1 MKHYYKLVIIL
12 LLAICVLPLNKV
24 LAQNKKIDSLKNV
37 ISNTLID
44 SIKVK
49 LTIDLAREIHRT
61 PNHENKDIDAATL
74 SVDLA
79 LQNGETI
86 YYARAL
92 NTLGLIYRFHQHY
105 DIAAPLHVKAYQLS
119 DSLDGYIK
127 DKMIFANNAGVAAR
141 YMSDY
146 ETAVIY
152 YQNALKIAEQQE
164 NLLNIEIACNGL
176 GNVYMSIPG
185 QEEIGVAYFERA
197 LGTAKAADN
206 KRGIAMNY
214 FSLSNIYDANENYK
228 KAREYLDKL
237 AQVNNEIGDQ
247 LGIGLTHKSFGSSY
261 LNEGIRLDL
270 AEEHLLKAKQI
281 FQATNNAIQE
291 ADVNYYLAKLH
302 FNCGEGTQAI
312 NLLNESLNTAK
323 QLNSKGLI
331 ISISKLLFKIYN
343 EKQEYNHALTYHML
357 WRDYQDSLNLNEQEI
372 EVLALNKKYDFEK
385 TESEIASL
393 KKEKQINTFL
403 LESEKNKLKTRS
415 IILILIALLFA
426 TLFIIFFQKSQN
438 RKFIKENAEI
448 QAQLENQRI
457 KQIYERSLLEAE
469 VIAMQM
475 KINPHFLFNSL
486 NSIKLLIQQNEND
499 KAINYLVH
507 LARFNR
513 SLLELENLATH
524 SLADEIDLT
533 EQYLK
538 LETKRFNNDFS
549 YFVSYQNLTK
559 EDLINYSIPPLLL
572 QPYIEN
578 AIWHGL
584 LPSDK
589 KNKEIKISIIKKK
602 ESLEIKIDDN
612 GIGRQMKSLN
622 VKRIGTGKGMG
633 ITKKRIALF
642 NKTNDTTINFK
653 IIDKTNG
660 LAESIGTQVL
670 LDIKPAVKIS

>member
-1 MKHYYKLVIIL
+1 MKHYYKLVILFFVVIM
-12 LLAICVLPLNKV
+12 ILPLNKV
-24 LAQNKKIDSLKNV
+24 LAQNKKIDSLNQV
-37 ISNTLID
+37 ISNRHID
-44 SIKVK
+44 SIKVN

-61 PNHENKDIDAATL
+61 PDHDTKDIDIASNA
-74 SVDLA
+74 VDLA

-92 NTLGLIYRFHQHY
+92 NTLALLYRFHQHY
-105 DIAAPLHVKAYQLS
+105 DIATPIHKKAYQLV
-119 DSLDGYIK
+119 DSLDGYII

-146 ETAVIY
+146 ETAVNYHQI
-152 YQNALKIAEQQE
+152 ALKIAEKHE
-164 NLLNIEIACNGL
+164 NHLNIEIASNGL
-176 GNVYMSIPG
+176 GNVYMGVPG
-185 QEEIGVAYFERA
+185 QEELGVTYFKKA
-197 LGTAKAADN
+197 LATAEIANN

-214 FSLSNIYDANENYK
+214 FSLSKIYDANENYV

-237 AQVNNEIGDQ
+237 AQVNNEMGDQ

-261 LNEGIRLDL
+261 LNEGKRLDL
-270 AEEHLLKAKQI
+270 AEKHLLEAKQI
-281 FQATNNAIQE
+281 FQVTNNVIQE

-302 FNCGEGTQAI
+302 YKCGDDALAVS
-312 NLLNESLNTAK
+312 LLNESLETAK
-323 QLNSKGLI
+323 RLRSKSLI
-331 ISISKLLFKIYN
+331 ISISQLLFKIHK
-343 EKQEYNHALTYHML
+343 EKEEYNHALTYHVL
-357 WRDYQDSLNLNEQEI
+357 WRDYQDSLNLIEQEI

-385 TESEIASL
+385 KETEITSL
-393 KKEKQINTFL
+393 KKEKQINTVL
-403 LESEKNKLKTRS
+403 LESEKNKLRNRS
-415 IILILIALLFA
+415 VTLLLVSLLFA

-438 RKFIKENAEI
+438 RKFVKENAEI
-448 QAQLENQRI
+448 QTQLEKERI
-457 KQIYERSLLEAE
+457 KQTYERSLLEAE

-486 NSIKLLIQQNEND
+486 NSIKLLIQQNESS

-513 SLLELENLATH
+513 SLLELENMATH

-538 LETKRFNNDFS
+538 LENKRFQNDFS
-549 YFVSYQNLTK
+549 FCFLYHNLSK
-559 EDLINYSIPPLLL
+559 KDLSNYSIPPLLL

-589 KNKEIKISIIKKK
+589 QRKEVKISITKKK
-602 ESLEIKIDDN
+602 EILEIKIDDN
-612 GIGRQMKSLN
+612 GIGRHIKPLN
-622 VKRIGTGKGMG
+622 NISTGTGKGMG

-642 NKTNDTTINFK
+642 NETNNATIDFK
-653 IIDKTNG
+653 IIDNTNDLG
-660 LAESIGTQVL
+660 ESLGTSVL
-670 LDIKPAVKIS
+670 LEIRPA